1 MSESMRILIPVLSPK
16 DCADAFV
23 SQAVKGAS
31 VVHVLLVLDSNSL
44 ADMGFKASEIL
55 NGRKTTDALKQSIR
69 AHKKLCNDI
78 IEWGN
83 TIEKIAQIA
92 EMKQV
97 KKIVLHNAEKNP
109 HFDQM
114 QLQLQHHT
122 QIPVEII

>member
-1 MSESMRILIPVLSPK
+1 MHMRILIPILSHK
-16 DCADAFV
+16 DCVDTFV
-23 SQAVKGAS
+23 AQAVKGAS

-44 ADMGFKASEIL
+44 HDFGFKASEIL
-55 NGRKTTDALKQSIR
+55 NGRKTMDVLKKSICS
-69 AHKKLCNDI
+69 HKKLCNDI
-78 IEWGN
+78 VEWGN

>member
-1 MSESMRILIPVLSPK
+1 MRILVPVLSQK
-16 DCADAFV
+16 DASDAFV
-23 SQAVKGAS
+23 SEAVKGVS
-31 VVHVLLVLDSNSL
+31 VVHLLLVLDSNSL
-44 ADMGFKASEIL
+44 HADFGFKANEIL
-55 NGRKTTDALKQSIR
+55 NARKTVEALKKEVKAR
-69 AHKKLCNDI
+69 RKLCNDI

-114 QLQLQHHT
+114 QIALQRHT